1 MSLGNIDL
9 NPQLVQA
16 VRDTI
21 DIVSI
26 ASEHTRL
33 SKAGHRYKGL
43 CPLHKEK
50 TPSFSVDPSK
60 GLFYCFGCGA
70 GGDAIRLHM
79 LTSGDDFPAAIES
92 LAQKYGIP
100 LPSRRARS
108 SEGPREPDLR
118 PALEAAEGFFRD
130 QLQRSPFA
138 RRYLE
143 ERKMPAELV
152 EEFGLGYAPDDWRQ
166 LLEALS
172 RKIPAKELEAAGLI
186 TTSERSDRPYD
197 RFRNRLIFPI
207 RNPSG
212 RLVGFGGRTLG
223 DDRAKYINTSE
234 TAQFHKSR
242 LLYGLA
248 EGKREMRDHGVAVLT
263 EGYFDVL
270 GTVASGFPGAVASMG
285 TSLTAE
291 QSKLLARFCDQV
303 IIAYDGD
310 DAGEAAARR
319 ALPLLLG
326 VGLTVRRARLGSG
339 HDPDSLR
346 LEEGPEAVREALET
360 APDAVHLELDRLVP
374 RGQRFSP
381 QERAEAAE
389 DVRQLLFPIPDPI
402 VRLGYGR
409 IVAQRLEIPEELLWR
424 GQRNR
429 RSSGPQGPEGPH
441 GSSGDE
447 DAGPTRRRERLTRSH
462 EEWVLAVL
470 LGDPDGAPGEDQLPP
485 DEAFLDGRCRRLFK
499 AYRSAYREA
508 GAAPDADLLR
518 RALPAAGA
526 ELEHLAWILGD
537 GTDTSRFRL
546 PEMLAQL
553 CERHDRQQLQQLAIG
568 IRQAD
573 ERGEAEEVLRLVE
586 LKQKISR
593 RLHKGPESS
602 SRNA

>member
-108 SEGPREPDLR
+108 ADSPREPDLR
-118 PALEAAEGFFRD
+118 PALEAAEAFFRD
-130 QLQRSPFA
+130 QLKRSHFA
-138 RRYLE
+138 LRYLE
-143 ERKMPAELV
+143 ERRMPAELV

-172 RKIPAKELEAAGLI
+172 RKIPTKDLEAAGLI
-186 TTSERSDRPYD
+186 TTSERADRPYD
-197 RFRNRLIFPI
+197 RFRHRLIFPI

-223 DDRAKYINTSE
+223 DDKAKYINTAE

-270 GTVASGFPGAVASMG
+270 GTIASGFQGAVASMG

-326 VGLTVRRARLGSG
+326 VGLTVRRARLASG

-346 LEEGPEAVREALET
+346 LEEGPEAVRAALES
-360 APDAVHLELDRLVP
+360 APDAVNLELDRLVP
-374 RGQRFSP
+374 QGQRFSP
-381 QERAEAAE
+381 KERAEAAE
-389 DVRQLLFPIPDPI
+389 GVRQLLAPIPDPI

-409 IVAQRLEIPEELLWR
+409 IAAQRLEIPDELLWR
-424 GQRNR
+424 GHRPSRPTGSEGTADSDEQGGGRSR
-429 RSSGPQGPEGPH
+429 RQ
-441 GSSGDE
+441 
-447 DAGPTRRRERLTRSH
+447 ERVTRSH

-470 LGDPDGAPGEDQLPP
+470 LGDPDAAPAEDRLPSE
-485 DEAFLDGRCRRLFK
+485 DAFLDGRCRRLFK
-499 AYRSAYREA
+499 AYRKAYREA
-508 GAAPDADLLR
+508 GAAPDADGLR

-553 CERHDRQQLQQLAIG
+553 SERYDRQQLQQLAAG

-573 ERGEAEEVLRLVE
+573 ERGEVEEVLRLVA
-586 LKQKISR
+586 LKQEISR
-593 RLHKGPESS
+593 RLHKGTRGGPRS
-602 SRNA
+602 A

>member
-118 PALEAAEGFFRD
+118 PALEAAEEFFRD
-130 QLQRSPFA
+130 QLKRSPFA

-143 ERKMPAELV
+143 ERQMPAELA

-172 RKIPAKELEAAGLI
+172 RRIPTKDLEAAGLI
-186 TTSERSDRPYD
+186 TTSDRSDRPYD

-223 DDRAKYINTSE
+223 EDRAKYINTSE

-242 LLYGLA
+242 LLYGLS
-248 EGKREMRDHGVAVLT
+248 EGKREMRDRGVAVLT

-326 VGLTVRRARLGSG
+326 VGLTVRRARLAAG

-346 LEEGPEAVREALET
+346 LEEGPEAVREALES

-374 RGQRFSP
+374 QGQRFSP

-389 DVRQLLFPIPDPI
+389 EVRQLLSPIPDPI

-409 IVAQRLEIPEELLWR
+409 IAAQRLEIPEELLWR

-429 RSSGPQGPEGPH
+429 RRGGPEGP
-441 GSSGDE
+441 
-447 DAGPTRRRERLTRSH
+447 AGPDNEDPGESRRQERLTRSH

-470 LGDPDGAPGEDQLPP
+470 LSDPGGVPEEELLPP
-485 DEAFLDGRCRRLFK
+485 EAAFLDGRCRRLFK
-499 AYRSAYREA
+499 AYREAYRDT
-508 GAAPDADLLR
+508 GAAPDADRLR
-518 RALPAAGA
+518 RALPVAGA

-553 CERHDRQQLQQLAIG
+553 RERHDRQQLQQLAVG

-573 ERGEAEEVLRLVE
+573 ERGEVEEVLRLVE
-586 LKQKISR
+586 LKQEISR
-593 RLHKGPESS
+593 RLHKG
-602 SRNA
+602 SRGGPRSA